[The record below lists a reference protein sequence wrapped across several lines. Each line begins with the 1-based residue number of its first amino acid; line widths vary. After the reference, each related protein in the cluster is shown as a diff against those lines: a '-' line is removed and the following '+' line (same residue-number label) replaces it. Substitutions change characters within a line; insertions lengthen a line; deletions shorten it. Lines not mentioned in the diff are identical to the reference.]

1 MRISDWSS
9 DVCSSDLFEQI
20 VVPPLKVYNTMNSV
34 SVVRLPERT
43 PINPIGLSIEYD
55 DSNFCWTGTL
65 VLFSEADA
73 ALLAPTP
80 TTKRLIE
87 ISINV
92 FEIGRATGRER
103 VCQYG

>member
-1 MRISDWSS
+1 
-9 DVCSSDLFEQI
+9 
-20 VVPPLKVYNTMNSV
+20 MNSV

-87 ISINV
+87 ISINGFV
-92 FEIGRATGRER
+92 VVLFVETRARERKFPSKRWTMQCKGRQIGRAH
-103 VCQYG
+103 V